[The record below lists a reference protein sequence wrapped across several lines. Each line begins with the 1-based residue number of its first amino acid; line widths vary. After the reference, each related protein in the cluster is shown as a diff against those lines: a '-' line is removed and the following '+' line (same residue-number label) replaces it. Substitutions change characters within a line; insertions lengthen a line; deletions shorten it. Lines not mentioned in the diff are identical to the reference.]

1 MGVGRMSNVAIVLDH
16 MRVVR
21 GGHEIVPDLSLVVPK
36 GSVFGLVGPS
46 GSGKT
51 TVIRAILGLTRVAG
65 GQATVLGHP
74 AGSAVLRPDI
84 GYMPQ
89 GEGIY
94 TDLSARANLEF
105 FAAINRVA
113 KSRVDVLLD
122 LLDIASIADRRA
134 DTYSGGQRQRVGLAI
149 ALLREPPLLILDE
162 PTVGLDPRLRN
173 HLWSLFRQWAEAG
186 TTLLISTHVMD
197 EAAKCDEIAFLSD
210 GRLVALGSPEAL
222 QRQTGTDDLEDAVLA
237 LSERSEAGHVH

>member
-1 MGVGRMSNVAIVLDH
+1 
-16 MRVVR
+16 
-21 GGHEIVPDLSLVVPK
+21 
-36 GSVFGLVGPS
+36 
-46 GSGKT
+46 
-51 TVIRAILGLTRVAG
+51 
-65 GQATVLGHP
+65 
-74 AGSAVLRPDI
+74 VLRPDI

-105 FAAINRVA
+105 FAAINRVP
-113 KSRVDVLLD
+113 KGRVDVLLD

-149 ALLREPPLLILDE
+149 ALLREPPLLVLDE

-173 HLWSLFRQWAEAG
+173 HLWSLFRQWAEGG

-197 EAAKCDEIAFLSD
+197 EATKCDEIAFLSD

-222 QRQTGTDDLEDAVLA
+222 QQQTGTDDLEDAVLA
-237 LSERSEAGHVH
+237 LSERSEADHVH

>member
-1 MGVGRMSNVAIVLDH
+1 MVNAAIDLEH
-16 MRVVR
+16 MRILR
-21 GGHEIVPDLSLVVPK
+21 GGNEIIPDLSLSVPK

-51 TVIRAILGLTRVAG
+51 TVIRTIIGLTRIAG
-65 GQATVLGHP
+65 GQATILGHP
-74 AGSAVLRPDI
+74 AGSAALRPKI

-105 FAAINRVA
+105 FAAINRA
-113 KSRVDVLLD
+113 PKGRVDALLD
-122 LLDIASIADRRA
+122 LLDIADIADRRA

-149 ALLREPPLLILDE
+149 ALLQEPPLLILDE

-173 HLWSLFRQWAEAG
+173 HLWALFRQWAGGG

-197 EAAKCDEIAFLSD
+197 EAAKCDEIAFLSN
-210 GRLVALGSPEAL
+210 GHLLALGSPQAL
-222 QRQTGTDDLEDAVLA
+222 QQQTGTDDLEAAVLT
-237 LSERSEAGHVH
+237 LSDRSEAGHVH